1 MLFTRAKILLFWLH
15 QPELPGGSRGQ
26 GDTQATA
33 DRSSF
38 TNETEFGT
46 TLRSLSSSFMHL
58 LTFFAC
64 TPLPSTAV
72 QYCMGGPYTSVRTRR
87 RRSIPQSFSY
97 CTKMNP
103 SRQEKCSWSRIC
115 FCHLALKLHFPTFF
129 PGIWHQC
136 SQSFSH
142 LMSKNLLGEEKKW
155 CEEEEAKEVVAS
167 IGKLFWKAL

>member
-1 MLFTRAKILLFWLH
+1 MSNRRIGYVQLH
-15 QPELPGGSRGQ
+15 NEITFLMHFL
-26 GDTQATA
+26 TQKYVL
-33 DRSSF
+33 RKKV
-38 TNETEFGT
+38 
-46 TLRSLSSSFMHL
+46 RSLSSSFMHL

-64 TPLPSTAV
+64 TPLPGTAV

-129 PGIWHQC
+129 
-136 SQSFSH
+136 SRH
-142 LMSKNLLGEEKKW
+142 LTS
-155 CEEEEAKEVVAS
+155 VVV
-167 IGKLFWKAL
+167 KVFPT